1 MEQKILGRVVG
12 ERIYDGTGITGTSTT
27 ATVFSDSGVEKALP
41 GDKYINTDT
50 GNVYKCVVGGAAS
63 SATWVWIMCIK
74 SNQWNLIDSLTSD
87 SAADALT
94 ARMGKKLK
102 GMIDDI
108 NFGSTQIN
116 CDNEE
121 SATSIEVTI
130 ENADTVLT
138 ITDEDGNTGTYS
150 YTASGL
156 SDTTTLTFSM
166 TDCGFSGAIVV
177 KKVESS
183 EAVISELSL
192 LLGTDVVYEAVL
204 GIWENINNAADNV
217 SVSSTITDGETNYK
231 TGIIS
236 KLING
241 VRKTLYPITHAM
253 AVWYEVGVSTIKE
266 KFDSLDEDIE
276 TLTGHLTDGTVTKVG
291 TETVGSIYKLIY
303 LKNGVPTESNGNVGD
318 GTYLLLMQSG
328 ELKLSTHTIGNSK
341 SPVYVKNG
349 KVIEI
354 DGQEGNTYTPVYLSA
369 NGFKAL
375 SATRGSVATPV
386 YLNGGNIT
394 ALTATRGSASQP
406 VYLSGGE
413 IKALTDTKGST
424 YIPVYLNNGVITP
437 LSASV
442 GDAYSPVY
450 LSGGAI
456 VKAGFKVQFGH
467 TSVTLTRD
475 SANMVSGER
484 TVYFD
489 NRFSSFPMVVATVID
504 TYSDGVFAPAIESVS
519 TSSFRVSVSGYMSRA
534 STTVVG
540 LNYIAISAS

>member
-27 ATVFSDSGVEKALP
+27 ATVFSDSGVQKALP

-121 SATSIEVTI
+121 NVTSIEMTI

-138 ITDEDGNTGTYS
+138 ITDSDGNIGTYS
-150 YTASGL
+150 YEASGL
-156 SDTTTLTFSM
+156 SDTTTLTFST
-166 TDCGFSGAIVV
+166 TDCGLSGAVVV

-192 LLGTDVVYEAVL
+192 LVGTDVVYEADL

-217 SVSSTITDGETNYK
+217 SVGATITDNGTNYK
-231 TGIIS
+231 TGIVS

-253 AVWYEVGVSTIKE
+253 AVWYEAGVSTIKD
-266 KFDSLDEDIE
+266 KFDALDEEIE
-276 TLTGHLTDGTVTKVG
+276 TLNENLTDGSVTKVG
-291 TETVGSIYKLIY
+291 TDTVGSIYKHIY
-303 LKNGVPTESNGNVGD
+303 LKNGTPTASNATIGDGMTLLQMEAGELKTSSESVGASSIPIYLMSGKIMQSGSTIGGAAQPMYMDSGSLKACNASVGSTKRPVYMSKGKILPLSETVGNVG
-318 GTYLLLMQSG
+318 
-328 ELKLSTHTIGNSK
+328 
-341 SPVYVKNG
+341 
-349 KVIEI
+349 
-354 DGQEGNTYTPVYLSA
+354 TPVYL
-369 NGFKAL
+369 
-375 SATRGSVATPV
+375 
-386 YLNGGNIT
+386 YD
-394 ALTATRGSASQP
+394 
-406 VYLSGGE
+406 GE
-413 IKALTDTKGST
+413 ITKCGFTVRSGS
-424 YIPVYLNNGVITP
+424 IMLF
-437 LSASV
+437 
-442 GDAYSPVY
+442 
-450 LSGGAI
+450 
-456 VKAGFKVQFGH
+456 VKKIDEHFVRGYEHVAFEYEFPKK
-467 TSVTLTRD
+467 
-475 SANMVSGER
+475 
-484 TVYFD
+484 
-489 NRFSSFPMVVATVID
+489 PMVVANVADTAAHGTFSVIPQD
-504 TYSDGVFAPAIESVS
+504 ISLNGFTACV
-519 TSSFRVSVSGYMSRA
+519 TGYMSSA
-534 STTVVG
+534 ATTYVKV
-540 LNYIAISAS
+540 NYIAIGEI